1 MLLSPAFVRVLF
13 DIPLLLRVYVGGI
26 CVRLGVCACGW
37 FECVW
42 PLKGRCSR
50 NLLKVNPHVFVY
62 TMSVCVYVFPALPNY
77 SQKIIYSICYS
88 LLSW

>member
-13 DIPLLLRVYVGGI
+13 DIPLLLQVYVGGI

-62 TMSVCVYVFPALPNY
+62 TMSVCVCSLHYPTIVRRSSTVYVIP
-77 SQKIIYSICYS
+77 C
-88 LLSW
+88 